1 MALTVG
7 ADGGDDGDEARVE
20 HGEDGLGIDIVDVAH
35 VAVDLVALVAVIDVT
50 ADAGKTDRLA
60 AKLVDKAN
68 ELGVH
73 LADEHHL
80 DNTHDVGGGVA
91 QALDKLDE
99 LFEHLVDAGAA
110 AVAEHGLHAEELE
123 QHHVVHDGVLEL
135 FIDHGVAAI
144 LDDDDLTLILLKVR
158 HCLHQSFDLVCD
170 IAHGGASF
178 KN

>member
-1 MALTVG
+1 M
-7 ADGGDDGDEARVE
+7 
-20 HGEDGLGIDIVDVAH
+20 
-35 VAVDLVALVAVIDVT
+35 AVIDVAAHAGE
-50 ADAGKTDRLA
+50 ADGLA
-60 AKLVDKAN
+60 ADLVDPADQ
-68 ELGVH
+68 LGVD
-73 LADEHHL
+73 LTDEDHL
-80 DNTHDVGGGVA
+80 DHAHDVLGRVA
-91 QALDKLDE
+91 QTVDE
-99 LFEHLVDAGAA
+99 LHGNVELLEHLVDAGAA